1 MIDPITLGA
10 AKKYTDSR
18 FDDLHGQKVYL
29 SIRSSDA
36 PNMVVN
42 GITLEHRSDLM
53 PTKQDL
59 DNAKIR
65 WLVLDDKGEINI
77 SGEYHPTI
85 STMHDSDVLYGGIVG
100 DGSVFLVVAYKSGD
114 QTISFNGEDIAINI
128 PKTGM
133 YISVADDSLV
143 GSIYGIYVEWVDIV
157 PINELLIPT
166 LSGINLH
173 SSSGDKVFRVTVD
186 DTGAITATE
195 VTT

>member
-1 MIDPITLGA
+1 MIDPITLAA

-29 SIRSSDA
+29 PIRSSDA

-65 WLVLDDKGEINI
+65 WLFLDDKGEINI
-77 SGEYHPTI
+77 SGEHPPTI
-85 STMHDSDVLYGGIVG
+85 STMLDSDVLYGGIVG

-133 YISVADDSLV
+133 YISVADDSSV
-143 GSIYGIYVEWVDIV
+143 GSIYGIYVEWVDV
-157 PINELLIPT
+157 DPINELLIPT
-166 LSGINLH
+166 LSGINLR
-173 SSSGDKVFRVTVD
+173 SSSGDKVFRLTVD
-186 DTGAITATE
+186 DTGAIKATE